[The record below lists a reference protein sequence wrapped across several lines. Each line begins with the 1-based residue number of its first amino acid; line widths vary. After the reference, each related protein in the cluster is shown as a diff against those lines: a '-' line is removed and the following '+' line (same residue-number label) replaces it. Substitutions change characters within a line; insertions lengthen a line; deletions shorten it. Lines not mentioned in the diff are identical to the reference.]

1 MVAENVASPRGLK
14 MLLVLRWRKTARL
27 VLKLLVVCNSIPK
40 LTGTPFFFLLMISA
54 LTYALIE
61 SKHNSTPKVEVASLR
76 RLIGAGYN
84 CGQF

>member
-1 MVAENVASPRGLK
+1 MVAENVATSRGLK
-14 MLLVLRWRKTARL
+14 MLLVLKSRKTARL

-40 LTGTPFFFLLMISA
+40 LTGKPFSPLLMISA

-61 SKHNSTPKVEVASLR
+61 SENNSTPKVEVASLQ
-76 RLIGAGYN
+76 RLIETSYN